1 MQANIAKSC
10 NWRRKGEVNT
20 DEVNAVYKKIS
31 KKLLFFIL
39 FSLHVLFT
47 RVFASKWLKEKERQG
62 SGQVMRLLI
71 IRHSKVVSGEEGKS
85 ILRVTGC
92 PAFA

>member
-10 NWRRKGEVNT
+10 KWRRKGEVNT

-47 RVFASKWLKEKERQG
+47 LVFNSKCLKEKQG
-62 SGQVMRLLI
+62 QGY
-71 IRHSKVVSGEEGKS
+71 G
-85 ILRVTGC
+85 
-92 PAFA
+92 